1 MSVDLPFENPW
12 KAARN
17 GRRYVLAAAALW
29 SLGGVFAKAL
39 DLDGLTVAFYRSL
52 FAGLV
57 LLPFVPASR
66 RVIRPSIIPLGF
78 TFGAMTGLYLSS
90 VMTTTAA
97 NAIFLQ
103 CTATIWTI
111 PFSAWILKERPDLR
125 SKVGIALASFGV
137 VAIVLYGYDGRPNEG
152 QGIALGLASGVGFA
166 GVVVGLRNFRDLDP
180 IWLSSFNNLAGSVTL
195 GLWILLSRGTIPV
208 PPLSTLALLVVFGTI
223 QMAIPYI
230 LFARGLRDI
239 GAPEA
244 GLLGLLEPVLAP
256 IWVMLVVGERPAIP
270 TIVGGLFLL
279 LGVACRYW
287 PSSTRELVIPEP
299 LHEH

>member
-1 MSVDLPFENPW
+1 MDLAFEHHQ
-12 KAARN
+12 KRART

-39 DLDGLTVAFYRSL
+39 ELDGLTVAFYRSL

-57 LLPFVPASR
+57 LLPFVSASR
-66 RVIRPSIIPLGF
+66 RVVRPAMIPLGF
-78 TFGAMTGLYLSS
+78 TFGAMTGLYLSA

-111 PFSAWILKERPDLR
+111 PFSAWLLRERPDRR
-125 SKVGIALASFGV
+125 SIAGIALASLGV
-137 VAIVLYGYDGRPNEG
+137 VAIVGYGYDGRPNEG
-152 QGIALGLASGVGFA
+152 QGIALGLASGVGYA
-166 GVVVGLRNFRDLDP
+166 GVVVGLRGFRDLDP
-180 IWLSSFNNLAGSVTL
+180 IWLSAFNNLAASVTL
-195 GLWILLSRGTIPV
+195 GIWILLNRGSILL
-208 PPLSTLALLVVFGTI
+208 PPPTTMALLVVFGTV
-223 QMAIPYI
+223 QMAIPYV

-239 GAPEA
+239 DAPDA

-256 IWVMLVVGERPAIP
+256 IWVMLVVGERPAVP

-287 PSSTRELVIPEP
+287 PTPARQPLLVES
-299 LHEH
+299 LHEP

>member
-1 MSVDLPFENPW
+1 MDWVLDDHR
-12 KAARN
+12 KAARS
-17 GRRYVLAAAALW
+17 GRRYVLGAAALW

-66 RVIRPSIIPLGF
+66 RVIRPTMIPLGF
-78 TFGAMTGLYLSS
+78 TFGAMTGLYLSA

-111 PFSAWILKERPDLR
+111 PLSAWLLRERPDRR
-125 SKVGIALASFGV
+125 SIVGIALASLGV
-137 VAIVLYGYDGRPNEG
+137 VAIVFYGYDGRPNEG
-152 QGIALGLASGVGFA
+152 QGIALGLASGVGYA
-166 GVVVGLRNFRDLDP
+166 GVVVGLRGFRDLDP
-180 IWLSSFNNLAGSVTL
+180 IWLSAFNNLAASGTL
-195 GLWILLSRGTIPV
+195 ALWILLTRGSIQV
-208 PPLSTLALLVVFGTI
+208 PPASTIVLLVVFGTI
-223 QMAIPYI
+223 QMAIPYG

-256 IWVMLVVGERPAIP
+256 IWVLLVIGERPAVP

-279 LGVACRYW
+279 VGVACRYW
-287 PSSTRELVIPEP
+287 PVTSRNLVVAEAV
-299 LHEH
+299 HEHLD